1 MQESMVDQP
10 CLETLMDRRQF
21 LQSSLAVAGA
31 AVALRSAAASLLRG
45 PDGAD
50 QSGALT
56 FPEGFVWGAATAA
69 YQVEGGVKEGGRGES
84 IWDRFAHTPGVVKN
98 GATGDVAC
106 DSYHRYKDDVAL
118 LHAMNLSSYR
128 YSIAWSRIQPNGS
141 GPVNQPGLDYYKR
154 LTDAL
159 LEAGIRPLV
168 TLYHWD
174 MPLSLADRG
183 GWTNR
188 DMIAR
193 FADYT
198 RIVGEALADR
208 VGHWAVFNEPKAAT
222 GIGYLP
228 GHNEP
233 LGNDPLAFLKASHVI
248 NLSQGEAFRVLKSI
262 RPAFQVGGAYD
273 LSPMFPGSDSEAD
286 KAAAER
292 FHQFQN
298 LWFLTPALIGE
309 YPSGVLPVDRLHDLL
324 GFQDGDDRR
333 MRAELDYIG
342 VNYYSRFFVHN
353 APEDNGVPGLHVRP
367 VWGADHARD
376 VTDYGWEVYPQG
388 LYDILHRIARETGHR
403 PMEIT
408 ENGAAYNDA
417 PDAQGRIRDTR
428 RIAFLRGHF
437 QALHRAISDGL
448 PIRGY
453 HAWSLMDN
461 FEWTAGYTERFGLAY
476 VDFANG
482 QKRSIKDS
490 GHWYAQVAKRNRIV

>member
-1 MQESMVDQP
+1 
-10 CLETLMDRRQF
+10 MDRRQF
-21 LQSSLAVAGA
+21 LQSSLAAGAALASRSVSTFAPAGA
-31 AVALRSAAASLLRG
+31 AVD
-45 PDGAD
+45 PP
-50 QSGALT
+50 GALT

-69 YQVEGGVKEGGRGES
+69 YQIEGGVKDGGRGETV
-84 IWDRFAHTPGVVKN
+84 WDRFAHTPGAVKN
-98 GATGDVAC
+98 GGTGDVAC
-106 DSYHRYKDDVAL
+106 DSYHRYTDDVTL
-118 LHAMNLSSYR
+118 LRAMNLSSYR
-128 YSIAWSRIQPNGS
+128 YSIAWSRIQSNGI

-159 LEAGIRPLV
+159 LEANIRPLA

-174 MPLSLADRG
+174 MPLVLADRG

-208 VGHWAVFNEPKAAT
+208 VGHWAIFNEPKAAT

-233 LGNDPLAFLKASHVI
+233 LGNEPLAFLKASHVI
-248 NLSQGEAFRVLKSI
+248 NLCQGEAFRVLKNI
-262 RPAFQVGGAYD
+262 RPTFQVGGAYD
-273 LSPMFPGSDSEAD
+273 LSPMFPDSDSEAD

-298 LWFLTPALIGE
+298 LWFLTTALRGE
-309 YPSGVLPVDRLHDLL
+309 YPAGVLPADRLHDLL
-324 GFQDGDDRR
+324 GFQPGDDKR
-333 MRAELDYIG
+333 MRAELDYVG
-342 VNYYSRFFVHN
+342 VNYYSRFFVHD
-353 APEDNGVPGLHVRP
+353 APEDHGVPGLHVRP
-367 VWGADHARD
+367 VWGAANARD

-388 LYDILHRIARETGHR
+388 LYDILHIVTRETGGR
-403 PMEIT
+403 PIEVT

-417 PDAQGRIRDTR
+417 PDSQGRIRDIR
-428 RIAFLRGHF
+428 RIAFLRGHVR
-437 QALHRAISDGL
+437 ALHRAIADGV

-461 FEWTAGYTERFGLAY
+461 FEWTAGYTQRFGLSY
-476 VDFANG
+476 VDFADR

-490 GHWYAQVAKRNRIV
+490 GHWYAQVAKSNRVV